1 MENGAHFER
10 LPNQTH
16 PIQVKSSLVET
27 PWPKTGVSEKGH
39 IQNVQCRGT
48 GAGLFQRLLTMFHFS
63 SRVEGVIFRPVG
75 LWVRLQGSVQ
85 LGIVGSR
92 KGMCCLDRGADELR
106 WGRNDGTHTVKD
118 SASAGHSLSATAAAV
133 AGGYWWTLINH
144 SISCPHLRAALITSH
159 TPAQIHTLL

>member
-1 MENGAHFER
+1 MEHGAHFER

-27 PWPKTGVSEKGH
+27 PWPKTSVSEKEH
-39 IQNVQCRGT
+39 VQNVQCHWTGT
-48 GAGLFQRLLTMFHFS
+48 GLFQRLLTMFHFS
-63 SRVEGVIFRPVG
+63 SRVEGVVFRPMG

-85 LGIVGSR
+85 LGIVGFR
-92 KGMCCLDRGADELR
+92 KGMCCLDCGSDELR
-106 WGRNDGTHTVKD
+106 WRNDGTHTVKD
-118 SASAGHSLSATAAAV
+118 SASAGHSLSATAATV

-159 TPAQIHTLL
+159 APAQTHTLL